1 MEYNIENHLI
11 FLNGGSNKIWFL
23 FELEPGPRWR
33 WSSQSHAVWTGRPDD
48 EFYYWTIQLLCP
60 ELVFSCSIVVRRV
73 LEVVLDHNNFLV
85 VPSITKGVVLVKL
98 PDKSD
103 AACLHRH
110 VHEWKYCSIRFS
122 KVDEMVMV
130 QVDISHEVHC
140 LVSYA
145 GFIPWVGGK
154 K

>member
-1 MEYNIENHLI
+1 MPC
-11 FLNGGSNKIWFL
+11 
-23 FELEPGPRWR
+23 ELEDLRM
-33 WSSQSHAVWTGRPDD
+33 SSTAKLSSCCVRVAT
-48 EFYYWTIQLLCP
+48 CP
-60 ELVFSCSIVVRRV
+60 EVVFSCSCVVRRV
-73 LEVVLDHNNFLV
+73 LEAVLDHNNFLA

-110 VHEWKYCSIRFS
+110 VYEWKDHSIRFS

-130 QVDISHEVHC
+130 QVDISHKVHG

-145 GFIPWVGGK
+145 GFIP
-154 K
+154 